1 MQFGRERPFE
11 EIVRRY
17 AGMVYSVCLRVT
29 KDKHDAEDATQAV
42 FLTLALQ
49 AKRGAQIKALGP
61 WLQQVAKRLSL
72 DLRRS
77 KSRRQN
83 RETRHH
89 QEQMLRREDA
99 IAACGSGPQAADLDE
114 LKTILHEELEKL
126 PTKYRL
132 PLILHYF
139 GGLSREEMAAELGC
153 KPSTLGVRIF
163 RGREMLAGRLSGR
176 GVNLTTAALAVALV
190 YTIKSVISDAMVA
203 TTSHAASAL
212 VAGGS
217 GISPD
222 VAGMISSRVL
232 GLSRRAAGAM
242 VIGKVK
248 LATIVIALACTSL
261 GAGAKAFGMLP
272 QINVQQMIS
281 NQLHRLLRPFFEP
294 LNVQLRVDA
303 TQKPADHL
311 AGIQTTKLPAS
322 AVVDTRWD
330 LATHQ
335 NFQVP
340 PVATAGSK
348 TSVDANSTKPHESDA
363 PIVVAAASDR
373 LSPTSP
379 HTPPLDAALVATTAS
394 TPTAHVATANDAT
407 ASSGVAG
414 SSNKDSSAPTK
425 NMSDVD
431 SSNAGKAVSPVLA
444 SAGGG
449 GSGLFGSTADA
460 FTLPP
465 SFTSI
470 DQSSSSSMPTV
481 VRNTIGLRVGPAISK
496 TTAGHFTPQASQ
508 TVRIPTTG
516 SGSIIAS
523 SDGVLRGWGTAAT
536 GGTLE
541 VCGKVVA
548 DGQGVDRT
556 LNLDSFHTIETD
568 TATPSITVGDSS
580 ASVSASFDIGNSTTT
595 TTTAVVPGAGF
606 YAAHHGRL
614 TLPLQASADG
624 KTLTWG
630 EEPSKSKLDLV
641 NSVRLQSV
649 NVDSTSL
656 SGAHELPKV
665 LALLS
670 PDREDAP
677 TLAGM
682 IGVPVGLWQVDPAAG
697 YIENA
702 DLTVRY
708 NDSLVSSLGASESS
722 VQLWTFGDGTWSSV
736 DPLTVSLDTTDHVIS
751 GEAKDFSYFA
761 VAVAP
766 AGGVDAM
773 QMVASPAAE
782 PVPGVPEP
790 AASSLLILSGAGLL
804 LRRRRAKATPV
815 RL

>member
-1 MQFGRERPFE
+1 
-11 EIVRRY
+11 
-17 AGMVYSVCLRVT
+17 
-29 KDKHDAEDATQAV
+29 
-42 FLTLALQ
+42 
-49 AKRGAQIKALGP
+49 
-61 WLQQVAKRLSL
+61 
-72 DLRRS
+72 
-77 KSRRQN
+77 
-83 RETRHH
+83 
-89 QEQMLRREDA
+89 MLRRVDA
-99 IAACGSGPQAADLDE
+99 IAAAGSGPSAANLDE

-190 YTIKSVISDAMVA
+190 YTIKSVVSDAMIA

-217 GISPD
+217 GVSPD
-222 VAGMISSRVL
+222 LAGMISSRVL

-248 LATIVIALACTSL
+248 LATVLIALACTSL

-272 QINVQQMIS
+272 QINVQQMVS

-311 AGIQTTKLPAS
+311 AGTQTTKPPAS

-340 PVATAGSK
+340 PVAATGST
-348 TSVDANSTKPHESDA
+348 TSLDASSTKPHESDA
-363 PIVVAAASDR
+363 PIIVAGASDR

-379 HTPPLDAALVATTAS
+379 HAPPLDAALVATTAS
-394 TPTAHVATANDAT
+394 MPVAHVATANDST
-407 ASSGVAG
+407 AGAAVAG
-414 SSNKDSSAPTK
+414 SSNKDSSAPAK
-425 NMSDVD
+425 NMSDGD
-431 SSNAGKAVSPVLA
+431 SSNAGKAISPVLA

-470 DQSSSSSMPTV
+470 DQGSSSSMPTV
-481 VRNTIGLRVGPAISK
+481 VRNTIGLRVGPAINK
-496 TTAGHFTPQASQ
+496 ATAGHFTPQASQ

-516 SGSIIAS
+516 SGSITAS

-556 LNLDSFHTIETD
+556 LDLRSFQTIQSDAT
-568 TATPSITVGDSS
+568 TPSIAAASS
-580 ASVSASFDIGNSTTT
+580 GGVVTPAIVA
-595 TTTAVVPGAGF
+595 TATAGAGF

-614 TLPLQASADG
+614 TLPLESSTDG

-630 EEPSKSKLDLV
+630 EDPSKSKLDLV
-641 NSVRLQSV
+641 NSVRLQSIDLAS
-649 NVDSTSL
+649 DSSNDV
-656 SGAHELPKV
+656 HQLPKV

-682 IGVPVGLWQVDPAAG
+682 VGVPVGLWQVDPATG
-697 YIENA
+697 YIEDA

-722 VQLWTFGDGTWSSV
+722 VQLWTFDDGTWSSV

-751 GEAKDFSYFA
+751 GEGKDFSYFA
-761 VAVAP
+761 VAVP
-766 AGGVDAM
+766 PSGGVDAM

-782 PVPGVPEP
+782 PAPGVPEP
-790 AASSLLILSGAGLL
+790 VGTGLVLLAGSAML
-804 LRRRRAKATPV
+804 LRRRR
-815 RL
+815 RS

>member
-1 MQFGRERPFE
+1 MQYGRERPFE

-99 IAACGSGPQAADLDE
+99 IAAAGSGPSAANLDE

-176 GVNLTTAALAVALV
+176 GVNLTTAALAVALG
-190 YTIKSVISDAMVA
+190 YTIKTLVSDAMVA

-212 VAGGS
+212 LAAGGS
-217 GISPD
+217 GVSPD
-222 VAGMISSRVL
+222 LTGMISSRVI

-248 LATIVIALACTSL
+248 LATIVLALACTTL

-272 QINVQQMIS
+272 QINVQQIIS
-281 NQLHRLLRPFFEP
+281 NQLHRLLPSLFEP

-303 TQKPADHL
+303 TEKPADHT
-311 AGIQTTKLPAS
+311 GGTQTKQPAV
-322 AVVDTRWD
+322 ATVGTRWD
-330 LATHQ
+330 LATQQ
-335 NFQVP
+335 NFQLP
-340 PVATAGSK
+340 PVVVKGSTPSVAG
-348 TSVDANSTKPHESDA
+348 NSTKPRQADA
-363 PIVVAAASDR
+363 PIVVAGASDR
-373 LSPTSP
+373 LSPASS
-379 HTPPLDAALVATTAS
+379 HAPPFDAALVATAAS
-394 TPTAHVATANDAT
+394 TPVAHAATANDST
-407 ASSGVAG
+407 ASSGGAG
-414 SSNKDSSAPTK
+414 SPNKDSAAPTK
-425 NMSDVD
+425 NLPDVD
-431 SSNAGKAVSPVLA
+431 SSNPGKAISPLLA
-444 SAGGG
+444 SAG
-449 GSGLFGSTADA
+449 GSGLFGSTSDA
-460 FTLPP
+460 FVLPP

-481 VRNTIGLRVGPAISK
+481 VRNTIGLRVGPAINK
-496 TTAGHFTPQASQ
+496 ITAAGHFTPQASQ

-516 SGSIIAS
+516 SGSITAS

-536 GGTLE
+536 GGVLE

-556 LNLDSFHTIETD
+556 LNLDSFQTIQSAATTPSVISAD
-568 TATPSITVGDSS
+568 SNSATAT
-580 ASVSASFDIGNSTTT
+580 FNIGNAMTTT
-595 TTTAVVPGAGF
+595 PTVVAAGAGF

-614 TLPLQASADG
+614 TLPLQASPDG

-630 EEPSKSKLDLV
+630 EDPAKSKLDLV
-641 NSVRLQSV
+641 NSVRLEPTDVAS
-649 NVDSTSL
+649 DL
-656 SGAHELPKV
+656 SNNSHRLPKV

-682 IGVPVGLWQVDPAAG
+682 VGVPVGLWQVDPAAG
-697 YIENA
+697 YIEDA

-708 NDSLVSSLGASESS
+708 NDSLVNSLGASESS
-722 VQLWTFGDGTWSSV
+722 VQLWTFDDGMWSSV

-761 VAVAP
+761 VAVPP
-766 AGGVDAM
+766 AAGVDAS

-782 PVPGVPEP
+782 VAPGVPEP
-790 AASSLLILSGAGLL
+790 VGTGLILLGGSAML
-804 LRRRRAKATPV
+804 LRRRRRSRPLS
-815 RL
+815 R